1 MMWEFVHLGK
11 EDNAIYAYML
21 MFNAYECEVYYD
33 FTRRKIE
40 GYQFLRGKVGVVKR
54 GKKLHVG
61 ISK

>member
-1 MMWEFVHLGK
+1 M
-11 EDNAIYAYML
+11 AIYAYIL
-21 MFNAYECEVYYD
+21 IINECEVYYD

-40 GYQFLRGKVGVVKR
+40 GYQFLRCKVGVVKR